1 MGWQLA
7 HVTARV
13 NAAVPRLVIQLFI
26 DKQLCIHY
34 RPMRYNHMTHLHYI
48 LGSFE
53 PVTPNPL
60 ISSTTTTI
68 GSQFHFLL
76 YLKCMLLIFSSL
88 CRTCRPFCAYKMHYK
103 HSKPYIGVHSG
114 NSVHSGK
121 RTHPKKTAANQNR
134 QY

>member
-7 HVTARV
+7 HTLLPGLMLQCHDSLSSFLLK
-13 NAAVPRLVIQLFI
+13 NNLVFTM
-26 DKQLCIHY
+26 Y
-34 RPMRYNHMTHLHYI
+34 SYNQMTHLPCI

-53 PVTPNPL
+53 PVTPNL
-60 ISSTTTTI
+60 FISNTTTTV

-88 CRTCRPFCAYKMHYK
+88 CGSCRPLCAYKMHYK
-103 HSKPYIGVHSG
+103 HSKPYIRVHSG

-121 RTHPKKTAANQNR
+121 RTHPQKTATNQNR